1 MKKLLILCVVL
12 IQTSILIAQWGGG
25 EKYHDLKP
33 NKESMEKFE
42 KMRFGIFMHWGPSI
56 MRGTSSWGRG
66 NHPYDFAPKVPINEF
81 DSLYL
86 QFNPVLFDAN
96 DWISTVKKSGAKY
109 YVITTKH
116 HDGFCIW
123 DSEYTDYDIMSTPY
137 KRDVLM
143 ELSEECYKQGILFGT
158 YYSICDWHH
167 PEYPGRYGG
176 DPRPRESSDMNKY
189 KEYLYHQMDE
199 LVDKYKTNILWFDG
213 SWESD
218 WTHEDGMDLYKYL
231 KDKNDKMIINNR
243 VDKKQ
248 NLLQRTQDAE
258 KYAGDYKT
266 PEQEIGEYENQLPWE
281 SCITITEGA
290 WHYKPQARIKTVK
303 ELINTLV
310 QTVGS
315 GGNLLLNIGPMPD
328 GRLEM
333 FQKKRLLSLGKWLEN
348 NGESI
353 YETDGGPFKPNEYIV
368 STRKGNKIF
377 IHILDWPENEI
388 LIPQIDKEI
397 IKSYVLNGNE
407 FEISYKDKMMEVSIP
422 IEQRK
427 SFNTILVFE
436 IEGNPLEIDD
446 EEPIQFK
453 DLKSVVINKEPT
465 QKYRGSGAKS
475 LIDKKTGIAHNLF
488 EHWIGYEEESFE
500 TVIDLSRV
508 KIINKVKVGCLQNQ
522 DKWIFLPQKIEV
534 SVSEDNINF
543 NVVGQ
548 KEIELIQSNNA
559 SREEVGISLN
569 NVEARYIKINIQN
582 RGVCPEWHK
591 GAGGKAWLFVDEI
604 LVE

>member
-1 MKKLLILCVVL
+1 MKKLLIISIVL
-12 IQTSILIAQWGGG
+12 IQCSILFAQWGGG
-25 EKYHDLKP
+25 EKYNDLKP

-42 KMRFGIFMHWGPSI
+42 EMRFGIFMHWGPSI

-143 ELSEECYKQGILFGT
+143 ELSDECYKQGILFGT

-176 DPRPRESSDMNKY
+176 DPRPRESSDMKKY

-199 LVDKYKTNILWFDG
+199 LVDKYNTNILWFDG

-231 KDKNDKMIINNR
+231 RDKNDKMIINNR

-248 NLLQRTQDAE
+248 NLIQRTEDAE

-266 PEQEIGEYENQLPWE
+266 PEQEIGEYDNKLPWE
-281 SCITITEGA
+281 SCMTLTEGS
-290 WHYKPQARIKTVK
+290 WHFTPQKRIKTVN
-303 ELINTLV
+303 ELIYTLV
-310 QTVGS
+310 QTAGG

-333 FQKKRLLSLGKWLEN
+333 FQKKRLLAMGKWLEK
-348 NGESI
+348 NGETI
-353 YETDGGPFKPNEYIV
+353 YETDGGPFKPNEYIA

-388 LIPQIDKEI
+388 LIPKIDKKI
-397 IKSYVLNGNE
+397 IRSYVLNGNE
-407 FEISYKDKMMEVSIP
+407 FEISYKEKMMEVSIP
-422 IEQRK
+422 KEERK

-436 IEGNPLEIDD
+436 IDGNAFEIED

-453 DLKSVVINKEPT
+453 EFKKAKINNEPF
-465 QKYRGSGAKS
+465 QKYRGSGVKS
-475 LIDKKTGIAHNLF
+475 LIDKKTGNAHNLF

-500 TVIDLSRV
+500 AVIDLSRV
-508 KIINKVKVGCLQNQ
+508 KTINEVKVGCLRNQ
-522 DKWIFLPQKIEV
+522 DKWIFLPKKIEI
-534 SVSEDNINF
+534 SVSEDNIKF
-543 NVVGQ
+543 KVVAE
-548 KEIELIQSNNA
+548 KEIELIQSKNA
-559 SREEVGISLN
+559 SREEIKISLN
-569 NVEARYIKINIQN
+569 NMEARYIKLNIEN
-582 RGVCPEWHK
+582 RAVCPEWHK
-591 GAGGKAWLFVDEI
+591 GSGGKAWLFVDEI
-604 LVE
+604 IVE